1 MKTIKY
7 LASALLI
14 AGLGACSSDDV
25 TVSNAGQPQWDVN
38 GKGYISLNINLPQE
52 KSNRAND
59 KFDDGE
65 ASEYAIHNAKL
76 LLYKGASAAAAT
88 YAATYTLN
96 TTGFNGVTDDPNQV
110 TASGVVVQKID
121 KIALNEGENLYALVV
136 LNDNNQVP
144 EKAELSKDAQQLTVD
159 QLTKYGIFMTNAP
172 LYTAPGGTNEEP
184 KGELQTLVPVDVKAI
199 KSTPEE
205 AALVPA
211 ANVFVERA
219 VGKVEVKTADFK
231 LANVHNPLMKE
242 DAFKVLGWVLDQTNN
257 KSFYVRNMDGA
268 NWWTLKAAA
277 NGDYRFVGTAPVK
290 NRTNLYRTYWAN
302 DPNYNAEVVEGD
314 LTTKAMQQLQES
326 DFTAVGKYVYCL
338 ENTTNR
344 EKMQSKNLTRVVVG
358 VAFDINPDKPGYE
371 DFYILNGNSSVYYDE
386 QGVTNEVKRQIMN
399 AILPDLSQYLTAGTM
414 TADNL
419 AFAFMQKGMHEG
431 YRIVDGN
438 TLKIRAGS
446 DWAYVEGGEA
456 KLKAKMLEVIGNVNH
471 NMTIAYYKGG
481 VNYYPVYIKHFGDDQ
496 TPWTDN
502 GTGKAYDSDDNYLG
516 RYGVLRNN
524 WYEVNVKS
532 VRNFGEP
539 EVPEGT
545 IDTPDPTDSFMSVEI
560 NVLSWAKREQDADL

>member
-25 TVSNAGQPQWDVN
+25 TVSNTGQPQWDAN

-59 KFDDGE
+59 QFDDGE

-76 LLYKGASAAAAT
+76 LLYKGANAAAAT

-96 TTGFNGVTDDPNQV
+96 TTGFNGVTDAPNQV
-110 TASGVVVQKID
+110 TASGVVIQKID
-121 KIALNEGENLYALVV
+121 KIALSEGENLYALVV

-159 QLTKYGIFMTNAP
+159 QLTKYGIFMANAP
-172 LYTAPGGTNEEP
+172 LYTAPGGTTMPE
-184 KGELQTLVPVDVKAI
+184 GELQTLVQVDATAI

-231 LANVHNPLMKE
+231 LATGHNQLMNE
-242 DAFKVLGWVLDQTNN
+242 RAFKVLGWVLDQTNN
-257 KSFYVRNMDGA
+257 KSFYVRNMADA
-268 NWWTLKAAA
+268 NNWWKLKAK
-277 NGDYRFVGTAPVK
+277 NGDYRFVGTASVK
-290 NRTNLYRTYWAN
+290 NGTALYRTYWAN
-302 DPNYNAEVVEGD
+302 DPNYNAMVTEED
-314 LTTKAMQQLQES
+314 LTTRAMHQLQES
-326 DFTAVGKYVYCL
+326 DFTPAGKYVYCL
-338 ENTTNR
+338 ENTANR
-344 EKMQSKNLTRVVVG
+344 ENMQSKNLTRVVVG
-358 VAFDINPDKPGYE
+358 VAFDINPSTLEYE

-386 QGVTNEVKRQIMN
+386 QGVTNEVKRQILN

-414 TADNL
+414 TAENL
-419 AFAFMQKGMHEG
+419 AFDFMQKGMHEG
-431 YRIVDGN
+431 YRIVDGT
-438 TLKIRAGS
+438 TLEIKAGS

-456 KLKAKMLEVIGNVNH
+456 KLKAKMLEVIGNVNN

-496 TPWTDN
+496 TPWTDG
-502 GTGKAYDSDDNYLG
+502 GTGVAYDTDANYLG

-560 NVLSWAKREQDADL
+560 NVLSWAKRAQDADL